1 MTNDTSNVFKLAAL
15 QDSDAELIEE
25 LAGLSTLD
33 YDRRRKEAAKE
44 LNVGVAALD
53 KVVAKERKRLGL
65 DEEQSP
71 AAVSL
76 RSSRPRIRCRP
87 PVCFTGLP
95 PGSSS
100 MSCFPTRRQ
109 MRWRFGWP
117 LPGRMTRPRTRPCCW

>member
-44 LNVGVAALD
+44 LSVGVAALD
-53 KVVAKERKRLGL
+53 KVVAKERKRLGF

-71 AAVSL
+71 PPFPSVEPAMHPVQAAGLLHRLAARL
-76 RSSRPRIRCRP
+76 RQHVVFSDEAANAVALWVAFAWTHDAATHS
-87 PVCFTGLP
+87 
-95 PGSSS
+95 
-100 MSCFPTRRQ
+100 
-109 MRWRFGWP
+109 P
-117 LPGRMTRPRTRPCCW
+117 L

>member
-15 QDSDAELIEE
+15 QDSDTELIEE

-44 LNVGVAALD
+44 LSVGVAALD

-65 DEEQSP
+65 DEEQSL

-76 RSSRPRIRCRP
+76 RRAGHASGAGRRSASPACRP
-87 PVCFTGLP
+87 AQAACRVSRRGGKCGGALGGL
-95 PGSSS
+95 
-100 MSCFPTRRQ
+100 C
-109 MRWRFGWP
+109 
-117 LPGRMTRPRTRPCCW
+117 LDA